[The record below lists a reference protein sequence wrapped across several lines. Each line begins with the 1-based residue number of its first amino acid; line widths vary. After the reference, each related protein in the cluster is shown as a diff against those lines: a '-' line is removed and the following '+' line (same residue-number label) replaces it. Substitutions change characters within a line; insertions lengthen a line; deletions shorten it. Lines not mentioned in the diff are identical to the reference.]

1 MVKPS
6 YEGMPEEPAENDFKK
21 MTFPGFSKFSIDTAD
36 IIFNILLKLEN
47 EDLQKLVNKVAKLE
61 TLFTQIITKKPA
73 LSTDPG
79 KSFTELDQ
87 EKQRQLLL
95 AATFLYGIAYTQ
107 HRREAFNA
115 LRTARWVTTKSAEE
129 FIYYDD

>member
-1 MVKPS
+1 MVKQN
-6 YEGMPEEPAENDFKK
+6 YETVPEEPVENDLKK
-21 MTFPGFSKFSIDTAD
+21 MTFPGFSKFNIDTAD
-36 IIFNILLKLEN
+36 IIFNIMLKLET

-61 TLFTQIITKKPA
+61 TLYTQIIAKKPV
-73 LSTDPG
+73 LSTEAG
-79 KSFTELDQ
+79 KNFTELDP
-87 EKQRQLLL
+87 EKQRQILL

-115 LRTARWVTTKSAEE
+115 LRTARWVTSKSAEE